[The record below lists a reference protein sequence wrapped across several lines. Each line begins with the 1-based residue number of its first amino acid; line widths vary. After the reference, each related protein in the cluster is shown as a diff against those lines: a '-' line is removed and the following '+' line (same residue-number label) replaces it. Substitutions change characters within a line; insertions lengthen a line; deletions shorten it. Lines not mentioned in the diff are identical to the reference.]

1 MTFKYSIASLNTIE
15 IDGVPGAGVPYLYS
29 SSLDEP
35 HGQRITVCDFIV

>member
-15 IDGVPGAGVPYLYS
+15 IDGVLRAELQYLYS

-35 HGQRITVCDFIV
+35 HGQRIMVCDITV